1 MANQTT
7 KIITLP
13 KSAIR
18 KEGMVILPLAEYEK
32 IRKKIEKLKKEKK
45 LSVEEAEILKIIAEG
60 EKEYKEGRLK
70 PIKSLAELD

>member
-18 KEGMVILPLAEYEK
+18 KEGMVILPLTEYEK